1 MISAIVTVDKNNG
14 IGNNGD
20 RQFVIP
26 KDIDRFTD
34 IVSNKSIIMGRKTF
48 DLIKEPLKYCNN
60 IVVTRNNK
68 MILESAKTNLE
79 IIQRMNNNDEDTL
92 NMDSYLVISSLD
104 SVIAYIINNIKNKSE
119 DEIIII
125 GGGEIYKELL
135 PYCNKIYMTK
145 YNKSFENDTYFE
157 IPNDIDEWEVTY
169 KSEDEEYDGATFNF
183 LTYERKAKDCTI
195 NEDGEVEWTIEPL
208 NE

>member
-1 MISAIVTVDKNNG
+1 MKYKNKQEVQKLISKNAQELLLMYENALERKERDSYFWYLGKSYNVVFDNRVTTIKFEDDTIV
-14 IGNNGD
+14 
-20 RQFVIP
+20 
-26 KDIDRFTD
+26 
-34 IVSNKSIIMGRKTF
+34 
-48 DLIKEPLKYCNN
+48 CH
-60 IVVTRNNK
+60 
-68 MILESAKTNLE
+68 
-79 IIQRMNNNDEDTL
+79 DEDAL
-92 NMDSYLVISSLD
+92 NIDSYLVISSLD
-104 SVIAYIINNIKNKSE
+104 SVKAYIINNIKNKSE

-125 GGGEIYKELL
+125 GGGEIYKEFL

-195 NEDGEVEWTIEPL
+195 NEDGEIEWTIEPL

>member
-34 IVSNKSIIMGRKTF
+34 IVSYKSIIMGRKTF

-68 MILESAKTNLE
+68 MILESARTNLE
-79 IIQRMNNNDEDTL
+79 IIQRMNNDDEDTL
-92 NMDSYLVISSLD
+92 NMDS
-104 SVIAYIINNIKNKSE
+104 
-119 DEIIII
+119 
-125 GGGEIYKELL
+125 
-135 PYCNKIYMTK
+135 
-145 YNKSFENDTYFE
+145 
-157 IPNDIDEWEVTY
+157 
-169 KSEDEEYDGATFNF
+169 
-183 LTYERKAKDCTI
+183 
-195 NEDGEVEWTIEPL
+195 
-208 NE
+208 

>member
-79 IIQRMNNNDEDTL
+79 IIQRMNNDDDDTL
-92 NMDSYLVISSLD
+92 NMDSYLVISSID
-104 SVIAYIINNIKNKSE
+104 SVKAYIINNIKNKSE

-135 PYCNKIYMTK
+135 PYCSKIYMTK

-183 LTYERKAKDCTI
+183 LTFERKAKNCTI
-195 NEDGEVEWTIEPL
+195 NEDGEIEWTIEPL

>member
-79 IIQRMNNNDEDTL
+79 IIQRMNNDDEYAL
-92 NMDSYLVISSLD
+92 NIDSYLVISSLD
-104 SVIAYIINNIKNKSE
+104 SVKAYIINNIINKSE

-125 GGGEIYKELL
+125 GGGEIYKEFL

-183 LTYERKAKDCTI
+183 LTYERKVKNCTI
-195 NEDGEVEWTIEPL
+195 NEDGEIEWTI
-208 NE
+208 